1 MFVSLIIV
9 FREAMEAGLI
19 VGIVLA
25 ATEGV
30 PGRGRWI
37 AGGIAAGVAGASL
50 VAIFAAALSNAFE
63 GAGQEVFTAAILCFA
78 VVMLSWHILWMS
90 RHARPWRRRNCAK
103 WDRRCGLGQRSLAA
117 LGAVVA
123 VAVMREGSEV
133 VLFLYGIVAA
143 THTGALALAT
153 GGVAGLALA
162 CATSWLLYRGLV
174 IIPLHRL
181 FSVTNGLIAL
191 LAAGMAGQA
200 AAILHSADL
209 LPGWGEQ
216 LWNTSFIL
224 ADDSFLGR
232 SLHALIGYS
241 ARPSG
246 IQLAAWLATLVALVL
261 ASRAMSKPR
270 DASGRRRRGA
280 VIALMAAGAPARAD
294 DLPTLVF
301 HNHRFEPDHIE
312 VPANVKFQLQV
323 KNTDDTADEFESVDL
338 NREKLVAPGQ
348 TITVF
353 LGPLSPGAIQVL
365 RRLPSGYRAGRAGG
379 EMTRCH
385 FGLAAALALLAPL
398 AAARADFHVV
408 SPYEIDLGELEIE
421 HNGSDSSITAPALA
435 ASRATRWNSAPA

>member
-25 ATEGV
+25 ATQGV
-30 PGRGRWI
+30 PRRGRWI
-37 AGGIAAGVAGASL
+37 AGGIAAGVTGASL
-50 VAIFAAALSNAFE
+50 VAAFAAALSNAFQ

-90 RHARPWRRRNCAK
+90 HHARAMATELREVGQAVR
-103 WDRRCGLGQRSLAA
+103 LGQRSLAA
-117 LGAVVA
+117 LAVVVA
-123 VAVMREGSEV
+123 VAVLREGAEV
-133 VLFLYGIVAA
+133 VLFLYGIAA
-143 THTGALALAT
+143 ASDTAPLSMLA

-181 FSVTNGLIAL
+181 FTVTNGLIAL

-200 AAILHSADL
+200 AAVLHSADL
-209 LPGWGEQ
+209 LPSWGEQ

-232 SLHALIGYS
+232 SLHALVGYS

-246 IQLAAWLATLVALVL
+246 IQLAAWGATLLVLVIGARAISRPRPRALV
-261 ASRAMSKPR
+261 AA
-270 DASGRRRRGA
+270 A
-280 VIALMAAGAPARAD
+280 VMATLLAAGTPARAD

-301 HNHRFEPDHIE
+301 HNHRFEPARIE
-312 VPANVKFQLQV
+312 VPANVKFQLKV

-353 LGPLSPGAIQVL
+353 LGPLTPGE
-365 RRLPSGYRAGRAGG
+365 YKF
-379 EMTRCH
+379 
-385 FGLAAALALLAPL
+385 FG
-398 AAARADFHVV
+398 DFHQ
-408 SPYEIDLGELEIE
+408 D
-421 HNGSDSSITAPALA
+421 TAQGVLVAK
-435 ASRATRWNSAPA
+435 

>member
-30 PGRGRWI
+30 AGRGRWI
-37 AGGIAAGVAGASL
+37 AGGITAGVVGASL
-50 VAIFAAALSNAFE
+50 VAMFAAALSNAFE

-90 RHARPWRRRNCAK
+90 RHARAMATELREVGQAVR
-103 WDRRCGLGQRSLAA
+103 LGQRSLAA

-143 THTGALALAT
+143 SHTELVALTT

-174 IIPLHRL
+174 IIPIHRL
-181 FSVTNGLIAL
+181 FQVTNGLIAL

-246 IQLAAWLATLVALVL
+246 IQVAAWLATLAALVVI
-261 ASRAMSKPR
+261 SRTLSKPR
-270 DASGRRRRGA
+270 LRA
-280 VIALMAAGAPARAD
+280 IAAAATVATLMAGGAPARAD
-294 DLPTLVF
+294 ELPTLVF
-301 HNHRFEPDHIE
+301 HNHRFEPDHIQA
-312 VPANVKFQLQV
+312 PGNTKFQLHV

-353 LGPLSPGAIQVL
+353 LGPLS
-365 RRLPSGYRAGRAGG
+365 SGEYKF
-379 EMTRCH
+379 
-385 FGLAAALALLAPL
+385 FG
-398 AAARADFHVV
+398 DFHQDTAQGVLVV
-408 SPYEIDLGELEIE
+408 K
-421 HNGSDSSITAPALA
+421 
-435 ASRATRWNSAPA
+435 

>member
-1 MFVSLIIV
+1 MFVSMIIV

-25 ATEGV
+25 ATVGV
-30 PGRGRWI
+30 ARRARWI
-37 AGGIAAGVAGASL
+37 AGGIAVGVVGASL
-50 VAIFAAALSNAFE
+50 VAAFAAALSNAFQ
-63 GAGQEVFTAAILCFA
+63 GAGQELFTASILLFA
-78 VVMLSWHILWMS
+78 VIMLSWHILWMS
-90 RHARPWRRRNCAK
+90 HHARAMTRELREVGQQVR
-103 WDRRCGLGQRSLAA
+103 LGERSLAA
-117 LGAVVA
+117 LAVVVA
-123 VAVMREGSEV
+123 VAVLREGSEV
-133 VLFLYGIVAA
+133 VLFLYGVAA
-143 THTGALALAT
+143 ASNTDPLAMAV

-200 AAILHSADL
+200 AAILHSIDL

-216 LWNTSFIL
+216 VWNTSFIL

-232 SLHALIGYS
+232 SLHALVGYS

-246 IQLAAWLATLVALVL
+246 IQLAAWAATLLTLVVT
-261 ASRAMSKPR
+261 SRAISRVGVRP
-270 DASGRRRRGA
+270 
-280 VIALMAAGAPARAD
+280 IAAAAALLAAALTGGAPARAD

-301 HNHRFEPDHIE
+301 HNHRFEPDHIQ
-312 VPANVKFQLQV
+312 VPAGAKFQLKV

-353 LGPLSPGAIQVL
+353 LGPLTPGE
-365 RRLPSGYRAGRAGG
+365 YKF
-379 EMTRCH
+379 
-385 FGLAAALALLAPL
+385 FG
-398 AAARADFHVV
+398 DFHQ
-408 SPYEIDLGELEIE
+408 D
-421 HNGSDSSITAPALA
+421 TAQGVLVAK
-435 ASRATRWNSAPA
+435 